1 MTRPV
6 QINRRAV
13 GGWIQDNGDTV
24 DAVDAYRDR
33 RVTLPRTRAA
43 DLLAAFDAQWPRAGH
58 LDAVRHLIE
67 AAR

>member
-1 MTRPV
+1 MTRR
-6 QINRRAV
+6 IELNRRAV
-13 GGWIQDNGDTV
+13 GGWIQDNGETV

-33 RVTLPRTRAA
+33 RVTLPRDRAI
-43 DLLAAFDAQWPRAGH
+43 DLLLTFDAEWPRAGH